1 MRAGLIPLL
10 FQPESIQHTTRCG
23 GDYLSGTHTPGSGP
37 AHTHTHTHTHSHP
50 NDCTHR
56 QCVRLKKQPQRH
68 KDTKMSEETHKDSH
82 SQTEAHNPTCQ
93 ACGKGLSQNNESYAD
108 TLLLEPLNVSFFLF
122 EDMPAV
128 PDSSWCFH
136 IEHNVSLM
144 PLTH

>member
-1 MRAGLIPLL
+1 MCKIREA
-10 FQPESIQHTTRCG
+10 TTK
-23 GDYLSGTHTPGSGP
+23 T
-37 AHTHTHTHTHSHP
+37 
-50 NDCTHR
+50 
-56 QCVRLKKQPQRH
+56 QRH
-68 KDTKMSEETHKDSH
+68 KDTKTGEETHKDSH
-82 SQTEAHNPTCQ
+82 SQTEAHKQMQNPTCQ
-93 ACGKGLSQNNESYAD
+93 ACGKGPPRNNESYTD

>member
-1 MRAGLIPLL
+1 MGGLPL
-10 FQPESIQHTTRCG
+10 RN
-23 GDYLSGTHTPGSGP
+23 THTWLW
-37 AHTHTHTHTHSHP
+37 ACTHIHTHTLSHP

-56 QCVRLKKQPQRH
+56 HCVRLEKQPQRH
-68 KDTKMSEETHKDSH
+68 KDTKTGEETHKDSH
-82 SQTEAHNPTCQ
+82 SQTEAHKQMQNPTCQ
-93 ACGKGLSQNNESYAD
+93 ACGKGLSRNNESYTD